1 MLSHRDLGRTV
12 ACAPRLLLP
21 LGAALVLLLSTAP
34 RTARAGGDL
43 SPQKLM
49 QYGAEAARDGLW
61 REATLRWE
69 RAIKGDPSNARLFNN
84 LAVAYESAGRFEE
97 ADHAYREARR
107 LDPERKAIR
116 ENHESFL
123 KLHPQFLEKPPDAAP
138 PAGDAPHPR

>member
-1 MLSHRDLGRTV
+1 MFSRIVPVRTV
-12 ACAPRLLLP
+12 AIAKRCLAPLAAFL
-21 LGAALVLLLSTAP
+21 ALVALPPA
-34 RTARAGGDL
+34 ARAGDT

-49 QYGAEAARDGLW
+49 QFGTEAAKDGLW

-69 RAIKGDPSNARLFNN
+69 RALKADPSNARLYNN
-84 LAVAYESAGRFEE
+84 LAVAYESAGRLEE

-123 KLHPQFLEKPPDAAP
+123 KLHPEFLEAPPGQAAP
-138 PAGDAPHPR
+138 AGEAPHAS

>member
-1 MLSHRDLGRTV
+1 MFSRIVQGRPV
-12 ACAPRLLLP
+12 AIAPRVVAP
-21 LGAALVLLLSTAP
+21 ITAAFLVLALAP
-34 RTARAGGDL
+34 PRAADAGDA

-49 QYGAEAARDGLW
+49 QFGTEAARDGLW

-69 RAIKGDPSNARLFNN
+69 RALKADPANARLYNN

-116 ENHESFL
+116 ENYDSFL
-123 KLHPQFLEKPPDAAP
+123 KLHPQFLETPPAGAA
-138 PAGDAPHPR
+138 PAGDAPHAP

>member
-1 MLSHRDLGRTV
+1 MFSRIVPGRTV
-12 ACAPRLLLP
+12 AIAKRCLAPLAILLALAILP
-21 LGAALVLLLSTAP
+21 PAA
-34 RTARAGGDL
+34 RGGDT

-49 QYGAEAARDGLW
+49 QFGTEAAKDGLW

-69 RAIKGDPSNARLFNN
+69 RALKADPSNARLFNN
-84 LAVAYESAGRFEE
+84 LAVAYESAGRLEE

-123 KLHPQFLEKPPDAAP
+123 KLHPQFLETPPEPAA
-138 PAGDAPHPR
+138 PAGDAPHAS